1 MQTAQ
6 DESNKISA
14 NNNSVLSLQQNL
26 FSKSN
31 IKFLFV
37 NRQQT
42 GINNFETD
50 QEDYNRLIGFD
61 YNLISKNDKFSS
73 KIWFHNTF
81 SPATNKESHSTG
93 FGGNYT
99 TRKN

>member
-26 FSKSN
+26 ISKSN

-42 GINNFETD
+42 GINDFDSE
-50 QEDYNRLIGFD
+50 QENYNRLVGFD
-61 YNLISKNDKFSS
+61 YNLVSKNDKF
-73 KIWFHNTF
+73 ND
-81 SPATNKESHSTG
+81 SHITHIVVQ
-93 FGGNYT
+93 
-99 TRKN
+99 